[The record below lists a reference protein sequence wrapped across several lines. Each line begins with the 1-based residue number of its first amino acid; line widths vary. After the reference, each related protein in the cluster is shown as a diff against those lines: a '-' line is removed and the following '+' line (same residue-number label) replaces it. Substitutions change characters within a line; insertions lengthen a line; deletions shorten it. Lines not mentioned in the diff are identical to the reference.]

1 MPELGEYGAYV
12 LAAYGGVT
20 LVLAALVI
28 ASLRASARA
37 RRELEA
43 QEARG
48 GPRRKA
54 NG

>member
-1 MPELGEYGAYV
+1 MPDLGKYAVYV
-12 LAAYGGVT
+12 LGAYGGVAA
-20 LVLAALVI
+20 LLAGLVI

-37 RRELEA
+37 RRELER

-54 NG
+54 DG